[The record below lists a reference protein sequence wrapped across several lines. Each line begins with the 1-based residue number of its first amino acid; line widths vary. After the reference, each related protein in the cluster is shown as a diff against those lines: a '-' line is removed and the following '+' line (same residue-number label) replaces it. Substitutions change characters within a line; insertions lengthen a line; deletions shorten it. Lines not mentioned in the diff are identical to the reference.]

1 MREAVVKK
9 LAWTSLLAGHPLEL
23 HDLMYGGT
31 LTKHIQKVM
40 VKGTYQL
47 PPRIRM
53 ELLHSNIWW
62 LDKVEL
68 QCKISTHAKGRN
80 YITSLCPFLPNVT
93 Q

>member
-1 MREAVVKK
+1 
-9 LAWTSLLAGHPLEL
+9 
-23 HDLMYGGT
+23 
-31 LTKHIQKVM
+31 M

-68 QCKISTHAKGRN
+68 LCKIFTHAKGRN
-80 YITSLCPFLPNVT
+80 YITSLCPFLPNTSPPCLKLYNVSMSIPAQCDTIGKHSRCLREWKT
-93 Q
+93 QPVN